1 MILHTVG
8 ILVWQVLKFNKETG
22 ESSWVTEAVRPRASP
37 RPKATVNVVTSAEA
51 RRRADE
57 RARVEEAARSLPR
70 LEEVWPGMEVN
81 GVVTGYVCP
90 IELLF
95 DASRPLFPTLMPY

>member
-1 MILHTVG
+1 MQI
-8 ILVWQVLKFNKETG
+8 LKFNKETG

-37 RPKATVNVVTSAEA
+37 RPKAKANVVMSAEA

-70 LEEVWPGMEVN
+70 LEEVWPGMEIN
-81 GVVTGYVCP
+81 GVVTGFVCL
-90 IELLF
+90 IEFLF
-95 DASRPLFPTLMPY
+95 GASRPLFATLMPY